1 MIEAMKKILAFVL
14 LTVFSYSLLAQEQ
27 WSTIQAASGNGPIP
41 IFSID
46 RDDAIATVVLLP
58 GGPFTIGNKSADTGR
73 PDGINFLVR
82 TVGQFSSEKLNVV
95 LMGKPPRAGDLWNG
109 RSRESDDHGS
119 DVMQV
124 VEFAKELKKPVW
136 LIGTSL
142 GAISAV
148 NTALIDKRAVLSG
161 IVLSSMTFRAN
172 KNSGV
177 LSMDVEKLTIP
188 ILISGHEKDE
198 CPGSNPK
205 LIDEL
210 KAKLTSS
217 KKVGVAMISS
227 GNSPT
232 GKPCGPN
239 HWHGYINA
247 EAEAV
252 RSIADFIRSN

>member
-1 MIEAMKKILAFVL
+1 MNKILALVFAA
-14 LTVFSYSLLAQEQ
+14 VFSSTLLAQEQ
-27 WSTIQAASGNGPIP
+27 WSTIQSASGNGTIP
-41 IFSID
+41 IFSIYSEGST
-46 RDDAIATVVLLP
+46 ATVVLLP
-58 GGPFTIGNKSADTGR
+58 GGPFTIGNKNADTGR

-82 TVGQFSSEKLNVV
+82 TVDLFSSEKLNVV
-95 LMGKPPRAGDLWNG
+95 LMGKPSRAGDLWTG
-109 RSRESDDHGS
+109 RSRESDHHGS

-136 LIGTSL
+136 LVGTSL

-148 NTALIDKRAVLSG
+148 NAALIDKRSLLSG

-177 LSMDVEKLTIP
+177 LSMSVEKLTIP

-198 CPGSNPK
+198 CPSSNPK

-227 GNSPT
+227 GNNPT
-232 GKPCGPN
+232 EKPCGPK